1 MLGGDAGKF
10 GTLSKAAFLAA
21 RAFAL
26 KGAAVGRAIAV
37 RQRRH
42 RRSFFHRTAKCCRQQ
57 FFRIRVARFLCEM
70 RTGQNLHDFTLIKN
84 DHALAEM
91 THKRQIM
98 GNEEVRHAV
107 LALQTTQK
115 LYDERLHR
123 YIEREVGSSQIR
135 RDGRTET
142 ARAIATR

>member
-10 GTLSKAAFLAA
+10 GTLSKAALFAA

-57 FFRIRVARFLCEM
+57 FFRIRVARFLCKM

-91 THKRQIM
+91 THKRQSSMSREISNSSASAGQPNM
-98 GNEEVRHAV
+98 PRRV
-107 LALQTTQK
+107 LALPSLITPFA
-115 LYDERLHR
+115 ERD
-123 YIEREVGSSQIR
+123 STSQ
-135 RDGRTET
+135 
-142 ARAIATR
+142 